1 LVQIRH
7 VIFLHIPAPTV
18 NDRAVQVESHGGD
31 LIRLLGRILG
41 LAACGLGVA
50 FAVVMLASLALAP
63 ASETAHADAPTET
76 PSEDAVPPS
85 VRSADALVP
94 DAISPH
100 PGGRRMTGLA
110 RPARTDDR
118 REAKA
123 SALRANPFAVSS
135 AASWR
140 AAGATTPSVM
150 AATPS
155 PGSHRAPLD
164 SHGDFG
170 PHRGAPAPTS
180 LSTTSTPV
188 GSLGGGGGP
197 AEGGPSLT
205 MAAVLSAALAAVL
218 WLSQLLRAGEVRWR
232 STLLTLSIERPG

>member
-1 LVQIRH
+1 M
-7 VIFLHIPAPTV
+7 
-18 NDRAVQVESHGGD
+18 QVESRGGGS
-31 LIRLLGRILG
+31 IRLLGRILG

-50 FAVVMLASLALAP
+50 FVAVMLASLIP
-63 ASETAHADAPTET
+63 GPETAHADAPATAS
-76 PSEDAVPPS
+76 SERALPPP

-94 DAISPH
+94 DAMSPH
-100 PGGRRMTGLA
+100 PGGRRMTGIA
-110 RPARTDDR
+110 RPASIDDR
-118 REAKA
+118 REAMA
-123 SALRANPFAVSS
+123 SALRANPFAVSA
-135 AASWR
+135 AASRR
-140 AAGATTPSVM
+140 AAGATTPSVL

-164 SHGDFG
+164 SRGDIG

-180 LSTTSTPV
+180 LSTTSRPI

-197 AEGGPSLT
+197 TESGLSLT

-218 WLSQLLRAGEVRWR
+218 WLSQSLRAAEVRWR

>member
-1 LVQIRH
+1 LVQIHH
-7 VIFLHIPAPTV
+7 VFSLRIPGPTV

-50 FAVVMLASLALAP
+50 FAVLMLALLASAP

-94 DAISPH
+94 AISPH

-110 RPARTDDR
+110 RPASTDDR
-118 REAKA
+118 REATA
-123 SALRANPFAVSS
+123 SALRANPVAVSA
-135 AASWR
+135 AASRR

-164 SHGDFG
+164 SRGVFG